1 MISCPINL
9 ILAHSFGNF
18 DESTR
23 STVNLIAKLRRND
36 MGRDRRLRGA
46 YSKYLDP
53 VRRKLKRAVR
63 LIGFK
68 KQREHSAPLF
78 KSYGLLNLDDCYKLE
93 CAKFMYDV
101 SKGKVEEHLQK
112 LFQLVNS
119 RHNIQTRQATA
130 GHLSQPLVRTNY
142 KQNFIT
148 NYGVKVWNEIP
159 RELRDAN
166 SKKVF
171 TKRYKTWLLDNYN

>member
-1 MISCPINL
+1 M
-9 ILAHSFGNF
+9 
-18 DESTR
+18 
-23 STVNLIAKLRRND
+23 
-36 MGRDRRLRGA
+36 
-46 YSKYLDP
+46 
-53 VRRKLKRAVR
+53 
-63 LIGFK
+63 
-68 KQREHSAPLF
+68 
-78 KSYGLLNLDDCYKLE
+78 
-93 CAKFMYDV
+93 CAKFVYDV

-130 GHLSQPLVRTNY
+130 GHLSQPLVGTNY

-159 RELRDAN
+159 RELRDAK
-166 SKKVF
+166 SEEVF

>member
-1 MISCPINL
+1 MWFTSFKIRHFVSENTLIDIYNAFISPHINYG
-9 ILAHSFGNF
+9 ITNWG
-18 DESTR
+18 
-23 STVNLIAKLRRND
+23 
-36 MGRDRRLRGA
+36 GA
-46 YSKYLDP
+46 YSKHLDP
-53 VRRKLKRAVR
+53 VRRKLERAVR
-63 LIGFK
+63 LVGFK
-68 KQREHSAPLF
+68 KQNEHSAPLF

-101 SKGKVEEHLQK
+101 SKGKVEEHFQK

-148 NYGVKVWNEIP
+148 NYGVKVCNEIP
-159 RELRDAN
+159 RELRDAK